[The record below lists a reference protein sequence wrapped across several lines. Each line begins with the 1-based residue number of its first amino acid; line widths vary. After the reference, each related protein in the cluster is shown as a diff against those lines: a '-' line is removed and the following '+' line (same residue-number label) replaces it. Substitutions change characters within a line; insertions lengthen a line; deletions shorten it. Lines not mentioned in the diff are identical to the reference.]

1 MLPNVSPTA
10 LTAGLV
16 GIGLS
21 VVTLAGA
28 RALKLDTRTLTTM
41 LAMLVATYYVLF
53 AVLGGS
59 GRAVIVESAIALVF
73 IAFAALGSR
82 YSMALVVAVLGAHG
96 ALDAV
101 HGSLV
106 TDPGVPGWWPYFCGA
121 FDVAAALILVAAGVA
136 RRQQQVSPYVQVGSQ
151 FVQE

>member
-1 MLPNVSPTA
+1 MPPNASPTV
-10 LTAGLV
+10 LTAALV
-16 GIGLS
+16 GVGLS

-28 RALKLDTRTLTTM
+28 RALKFDTRTLATM
-41 LAMLVATYYVLF
+41 LAMLVATYYILF

-59 GRAVIVESAIALVF
+59 GRALVVESAIALVF
-73 IAFAALGSR
+73 IVFAALGSR

-96 ALDAV
+96 LLDAV
-101 HGSLV
+101 HGALV
-106 TDPGVPGWWPYFCGA
+106 TDPGVPEWWPYFCGA
-121 FDVAAALILVAAGVA
+121 FDVAAALILVATGVA